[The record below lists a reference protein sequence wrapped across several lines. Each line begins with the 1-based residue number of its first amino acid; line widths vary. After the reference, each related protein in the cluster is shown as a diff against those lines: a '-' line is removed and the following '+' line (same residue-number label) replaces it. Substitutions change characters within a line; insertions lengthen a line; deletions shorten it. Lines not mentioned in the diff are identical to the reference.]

1 MDLWQL
7 KIFCK
12 VVELK
17 SFSRAGE
24 AVHLSQPTVSSHIK
38 ELETHFG
45 TQLVDRLARNI
56 LPTKAGELLYT
67 YAHRLLCL
75 REEAETAMARF
86 LGKVKGRLVI
96 GGSTI
101 PAGYLLPRLIGAFSE
116 IYPGVQLALI
126 VGDTSDILSRIA
138 DGQIEVG
145 IVGACSDDR
154 RLQQT
159 VLLEDALQLVVPVN
173 HKWAGLHA
181 VSLKEVMTEPFI
193 VRERGSGTLRSIEQM
208 LRQKGYRLDDLN
220 IVAEFGS
227 TEAVRQGVKVGVGVS
242 ILSAVAIAEDEQHRE
257 LHGLAIEGLAL
268 KRNFYLA
275 HHHQRMPS
283 PLCRSFI
290 NFLLTEFS
298 PEPDA
303 TLNYQP

>member
-17 SFSRAGE
+17 SFSKAGE

-56 LPTKAGELLYT
+56 LPTRAGELLYT
-67 YAHRLLCL
+67 YAQRMICL
-75 REEAETAMARF
+75 RRETETAMAHF

-101 PAGYLLPRLIGAFSE
+101 PAGYLLPRLIGAFSQT
-116 IYPGVQLALI
+116 YPGVQLALI
-126 VGDTSDILSRIA
+126 VGDTSDILSRIV

-145 IVGACSDDR
+145 IVGALGDHR
-154 RLQQT
+154 QLQQT
-159 VLLEDALQLVVPVN
+159 GLLEDDLRLVVPVN
-173 HKWAGLHA
+173 HKWAGMHA
-181 VSLKEVMTEPFI
+181 VSIKQMMTEPFI
-193 VRERGSGTLRSIEQM
+193 VRERGSGTLRAIEQQ

-227 TEAVRQGVKVGVGVS
+227 TEAVRQGIKAGIGLS
-242 ILSAVAIAEDEQHRE
+242 ILSAIAIAEDEKQGR
-257 LHGLAIEGLAL
+257 LHGLSIEGLEL

-275 HHHQRMPS
+275 HHQQRTPS
-283 PLCRSFI
+283 PLCLSFI
-290 NFLLTEFS
+290 DFLLAEFS
-298 PEPDA
+298 PVA
-303 TLNYQP
+303 NANSQF